1 MSADLPTDPAE
12 LQRCSWLSEPRMPS
26 HGWKRDQAK
35 VKLQA
40 LIKRYF
46 GRSSE
51 KLDPNQI
58 AFAWAAVQADHAM
71 AVAPAAPRPRASR
84 VPFCQ
89 AGAADGG
96 LAGDGDGDY
105 RPAGGREGGPRRQ
118 ASRQDP
124 RGGHRGSRL
133 PARPAL
139 PPRIIRPVY
148 ASAGHACAPRV
159 AALPRV

>member
-12 LQRCSWLSEPRMPS
+12 LQALLLAERAAHALTRLE
-26 HGWKRDQAK
+26 RDQAK

-71 AVAPAAPRPRASR
+71 AVAPAAPPAKGKPRAPSVKR
-84 VPFCQ
+84 AQ
-89 AGAADGG
+89 RMED
-96 LAGDGDGDY
+96 
-105 RPAGGREGGPRRQ
+105 
-118 ASRQDP
+118 
-124 RGGHRGSRL
+124 L
-133 PARPAL
+133 PVMETVTIDL
-139 PPRIIRPVY
+139 P
-148 ASAGHACAPRV
+148 
-159 AALPRV
+159 